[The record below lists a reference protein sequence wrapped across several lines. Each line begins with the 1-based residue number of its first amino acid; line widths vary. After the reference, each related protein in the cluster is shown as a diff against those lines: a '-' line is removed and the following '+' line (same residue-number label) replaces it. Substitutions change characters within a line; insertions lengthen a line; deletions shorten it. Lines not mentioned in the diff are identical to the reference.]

1 VDAVPIRPI
10 HPFDLLHPMP
20 IKTLAAV
27 AALLAAA
34 PLAAQTPIAAGQT
47 VSGTLEEGDAQT
59 EDGALYDAYVIRGRP
74 GDRVVV
80 RMRSADFDT
89 YLHWGRER
97 DGEWMDE
104 EENDDAG
111 EGTDSRLV
119 LRLDGDGEYE
129 LRAAAFEEDEEG
141 EYELQVTSIAGEVQ
155 ASRLRVGQTV
165 RGELGDGDYEG
176 EAGLEDH
183 YRIEGAPGSQI
194 TVYAES
200 DDFDTYLE
208 FGTWSGGELEMTSD
222 DDDGGQ
228 GTNSEMVAEFGD
240 AGVHHVVVRSFSG
253 DEAGA
258 YTLRVVEGAVSD
270 EWNDEGDDGDGGDYD
285 EEDHDHGEDADMD
298 VDVDVSVHADDYD
311 SDVTM
316 VDTVPIQE
324 VFTGM
329 GWTILRIE
337 EGQTVEGML
346 DIEDRRTGEG
356 DRYEDFVY
364 EAREGERL
372 TILASSDE
380 IDTYVFIGRGPDAEM
395 EALGEDD
402 DSGPGTDSELDF
414 TVPESGE
421 YVIRIAA
428 AIPGQTGA
436 YRLLV
441 RSSR

>member
-1 VDAVPIRPI
+1 
-10 HPFDLLHPMP
+10 MP
-20 IKTLAAV
+20 IKTLAAL

-34 PLAAQTPIAAGQT
+34 PLAAQTSIAPGQT
-47 VSGTLEEGDAQT
+47 VTGTLEEGDAQT

-80 RMRSADFDT
+80 RMRSGDFDT
-89 YLHWGRER
+89 YLHWGREL
-97 DGEWMDE
+97 DGEWVDE

-119 LRLDGDGEYE
+119 LRLGGDGEYE

-176 EAGLEDH
+176 EGGLEDH

-208 FGTWSGGELEMTSD
+208 FGTWSNGELDGTAG

-228 GTNSEMVAEFGD
+228 GTNSEMVAEFGVD
-240 AGVHHVVVRSFSG
+240 GVHHVVVRSFSG
-253 DEAGA
+253 DESGP

-270 EWNDEGDDGDGGDYD
+270 EWDDDGDDGDGEDYD
-285 EEDHDHGEDADMD
+285 EEDHDHD
-298 VDVDVSVHADDYD
+298 VDVDVDMDVDEDADVDADD
-311 SDVTM
+311 SDVS
-316 VDTVPIQE
+316 
-324 VFTGM
+324 GM
-329 GWTILRIE
+329 GWTIVPIE
-337 EGQTVEGML
+337 AGETVEGTL
-346 DIEDRRTGEG
+346 DDQDPRTGEG
-356 DRYEDFVY
+356 HFYQDFTY
-364 EAREGERL
+364 QADEGERL
-372 TILASSDE
+372 TIRAASEVVDP
-380 IDTYVFIGRGPDAEM
+380 YVFIGAAGGEDLF
-395 EALGEDD
+395 ALGEDD
-402 DSGPGTDSELDF
+402 DGGPGTDSELTF

-421 YVIRIAA
+421 YVIRIATA
-428 AIPGQTGA
+428 MPGQAGA
-436 YRLLV
+436 FTLEV
-441 RSSR
+441 RSTR

>member
-1 VDAVPIRPI
+1 
-10 HPFDLLHPMP
+10 MP
-20 IKTLAAV
+20 IKTLAALT
-27 AALLAAA
+27 ALLAAA
-34 PLAAQTPIAAGQT
+34 PLAAQTPIAPGQT
-47 VSGTLEEGDAQT
+47 VTGTLEEGDAQT

-97 DGEWMDE
+97 GGEWMDE

-119 LRLDGDGEYE
+119 LRLGGDGEYE

-165 RGELGDGDYEG
+165 RGELGDSDYEG

-208 FGTWSGGELEMTSD
+208 FGTWGGGELDMTSD

-240 AGVHHVVVRSFSG
+240 DGVHHVVVRSFSG

-270 EWNDEGDDGDGGDYD
+270 EWDDDGDDGDGEDYD
-285 EEDHDHGEDADMD
+285 EEDHDHDEDIDEDIDVD
-298 VDVDVSVHADDYD
+298 VDVDVSVHADDYEG
-311 SDVTM
+311 DVM
-316 VDTVPIQE
+316 ADTVMGTPE
-324 VFTGM
+324 DFSGM
-329 GWTILRIE
+329 GWTIVPIE
-337 EGQTVEGML
+337 AGETVEGTL
-346 DIEDRRTGEG
+346 DDRDPRTGEG
-356 DRYEDFVY
+356 HFYQDFTY
-364 EAREGERL
+364 QADEGERL
-372 TILASSDE
+372 TIRAASDD
-380 IDTYVFIGRGPDAEM
+380 IDPYVFIGTGSYEEM

-402 DSGPGTDSELDF
+402 DGGPGTNSELTF
-414 TVPESGE
+414 TVPEIGE
-421 YVIRIAA
+421 YVIRIAT
-428 AIPGQTGA
+428 AIPGQIGA
-436 YRLLV
+436 FTLEV
-441 RSSR
+441 RSTR